1 MKTRF
6 WVSVI
11 CCVSYIFRVI
21 HLFIILYFSKYLVS
35 TLSHILYH
43 NLGTLCRKQNQK
55 QIQPWSLPS
64 WNLLKVYILVR
75 RTSTKGYIWIWGSKS
90 VHSDGNAKVRG
101 SNEIMDGSLDMRIK
115 QELLWGATDALV
127 VQLSWLYLR
136 SQYPPLF
143 SLVDL
148 LLSLFDPPILQ
159 LGFWFCWLLSLS
171 HIFNFTN
178 EKLGLITHQLYQSRF
193 LFMSNSI
200 CSKCF

>member
-11 CCVSYIFRVI
+11 CWVSYIFRVI
-21 HLFIILYFSKYLVS
+21 HLFLILYFSKYLVS

-43 NLGTLCRKQNQK
+43 NLGMLCRKRNQK
-55 QIQPWSLPS
+55 QIQPWSLPW

-143 SLVDL
+143 SSGSTSIS
-148 LLSLFDPPILQ
+148 LSSTNSPA
-159 LGFWFCWLLSLS
+159 WLLVLLTSV
-171 HIFNFTN
+171 
-178 EKLGLITHQLYQSRF
+178 
-193 LFMSNSI
+193 SI
-200 CSKCF
+200 SYF